1 MILSQNECNK
11 IASKLSNTIKH
22 KLGLAKT
29 APNNMLYN
37 NKEYGMFHIW
47 DRQMLLHGNNWT
59 TCMNSK
65 NLAGQCTYIR
75 AQ

>member
-1 MILSQNECNK
+1 MPSITYLLNDMIISQKECNK

-29 APNNMLYN
+29 APNNIIYN

-47 DRQMLLHGNNWT
+47 DRQMLLHG
-59 TCMNSK
+59 K
-65 NLAGQCTYIR
+65 N
-75 AQ
+75 